1 LPTAR
6 KEFHSGQEFF
16 LALDIGPALECPY
29 RCGKGCPLVAQG
41 ANSLFNRPEK
51 ASHESTSMTLPR
63 TPSFRLDGK
72 KALVTGASSGIGLG
86 GAMAL
91 AEAGAHVVMAARN
104 KTRIE
109 AAAAEICSAG
119 FSAEG
124 ISLDVAD
131 HGAMVSAVQKH
142 GPFDILFNNAG
153 TNTPMPY
160 VEVTE
165 ENFDT
170 ITNLDLKAAFFV
182 AQEVAK
188 GMIKAGIG
196 GSIIHTSSQMGHVGG
211 IDRAVYCGAKWGIEG
226 VTRASAIELA
236 AHKIRVNTIAPTF
249 IRTPMTQSTFDN
261 PERVKWLEEKI
272 KLGRVGEIEDI
283 MGAVLFL
290 ASDASALVT
299 GTSLLIDGGWT
310 AD

>member
-1 LPTAR
+1 MTDLP
-6 KEFHSGQEFF
+6 K
-16 LALDIGPALECPY
+16 
-29 RCGKGCPLVAQG
+29 
-41 ANSLFNRPEK
+41 
-51 ASHESTSMTLPR
+51 

-72 KALVTGASSGIGLG
+72 RALVTGASRGIGLG
-86 GAMAL
+86 GAVAF

-104 KTRIE
+104 ADAIEE
-109 AAAAEICSAG
+109 AAATLRAEG
-119 FSAEG
+119 WSAEG
-124 ISLDVAD
+124 ISMDVGDLD
-131 HGAMVSAVQKH
+131 AMMASVRQH

-153 TNTPMPY
+153 TNDPKPY
-160 VEVTE
+160 LDVTE
-165 ENFDT
+165 DNFDM
-170 ITNLDLKAAFFV
+170 ITDLNLKAAFFV

-188 GMIKAGIG
+188 GMIGAGNG

-211 IDRAVYCGAKWGIEG
+211 IDRAVYCGSKWGIEG
-226 VTRASAIELA
+226 VMKASAIELA
-236 AHKIRVNTIAPTF
+236 PHNIRVNTIAPTF

>member
-1 LPTAR
+1 
-6 KEFHSGQEFF
+6 
-16 LALDIGPALECPY
+16 
-29 RCGKGCPLVAQG
+29 
-41 ANSLFNRPEK
+41 
-51 ASHESTSMTLPR
+51 MTLPR

-72 KALVTGASSGIGLG
+72 KALVTGASRGIGLG

-104 KTRIE
+104 AEQTG
-109 AAAAEICSAG
+109 AAAQTVRDAG

-124 ISLDVAD
+124 ISLDVGD
-131 HGAMVSAVQKH
+131 HDAMVSSVKQY

-153 TNTPMPY
+153 TNEPMPY
-160 VEVTE
+160 VDVTP
-165 ENFDT
+165 ENFDM
-170 ITNLDLKAAFFV
+170 ITDLNLKAAFFM
-182 AQEVAK
+182 AQAVAK
-188 GMIKAGIG
+188 GMIEAGNG
-196 GSIIHTSSQMGHVGG
+196 GSIIHTSSQMAHVGG
-211 IDRAVYCGAKWGIEG
+211 IDRAVYCGSKFGIEG
-226 VTRASAIELA
+226 VTKASAIELA

-249 IRTPMTQSTFDN
+249 IRTPLTQSTFDN

-290 ASDASALVT
+290 ASDASSLVT
-299 GTSLLIDGGWT
+299 GTSILIDGGWT

>member
-1 LPTAR
+1 
-6 KEFHSGQEFF
+6 
-16 LALDIGPALECPY
+16 
-29 RCGKGCPLVAQG
+29 
-41 ANSLFNRPEK
+41 
-51 ASHESTSMTLPR
+51 MTLPR

-72 KALVTGASSGIGLG
+72 RALVTGGSSGIGLG
-86 GAMAL
+86 GVMAL
-91 AEAGAHVVMAARN
+91 AEAGAHVVIAARRLE
-104 KTRIE
+104 KVQAVATMVCE
-109 AAAAEICSAG
+109 AG

-124 ISLDVAD
+124 ISLDVGDLA
-131 HGAMVSAVQKH
+131 AVEKTLAEM
-142 GPFDILFNNAG
+142 PAFDVLFNNAG
-153 TNTPMPY
+153 TNEPKPY
-160 VEVTE
+160 LEVDQD
-165 ENFDT
+165 NFDK
-170 ITNLDLKAAFFV
+170 ITDLDLKSAFFV
-182 AQEVAK
+182 AQYVAK
-188 GMIKAGIG
+188 GMVEAGIK

-226 VTRASAIELA
+226 VTKATAIELA
-236 AHKIRVNTIAPTF
+236 EHGIRVNTIAPTF

-261 PERVKWLEEKI
+261 PDRVKWLEEKI

>member
-1 LPTAR
+1 MP
-6 KEFHSGQEFF
+6 
-16 LALDIGPALECPY
+16 
-29 RCGKGCPLVAQG
+29 
-41 ANSLFNRPEK
+41 
-51 ASHESTSMTLPR
+51 LPR

-72 KALVTGASSGIGLG
+72 RALVTGGSSGIGLG
-86 GAMAL
+86 GVMAL
-91 AEAGAHVVMAARN
+91 AEAGAHVVIAARRLD
-104 KTRIE
+104 KVE
-109 AAAAEICSAG
+109 AVAREVRDAG

-124 ISLDVAD
+124 ISLDV
-131 HGAMVSAVQKH
+131 GALDKVEETLNQLE
-142 GPFDILFNNAG
+142 PFDILFNNAG
-153 TNTPMPY
+153 TNEPKPY
-160 VEVTE
+160 LEVDQ
-165 ENFDT
+165 ENFDR
-170 ITNLDLKAAFFV
+170 ITDLDLKSAFFV
-182 AQEVAK
+182 AQFVAK
-188 GMIKAGIG
+188 GMVKAGIR

-226 VTRASAIELA
+226 VTKASAIELA
-236 AHKIRVNTIAPTF
+236 QYGIRVNTIAPTF